1 LSTDPTYIGIDLGGT
16 TLRVA
21 LADGDG
27 LIAAETAEPAVGLTG
42 PVLADRV
49 VALATRLGAAAPVAA
64 GLGLPAPIGE
74 DGRVGPVVNAPG
86 LSGEPLRTLLEA
98 RMGVPVAVE
107 NDVNLAAL
115 AEQRHGCGRGVQDLV
130 FIAVG
135 TGVGMGIVAG
145 GHVIR
150 GAAGGAGELG
160 ILPLGVDHVATDFS
174 ELGPLESVAGGAGL
188 AARWSARTG
197 RPATGRDVFAAAER
211 DDPEARALLDDQ
223 AQALALGIRA
233 VQAILDP
240 QLVVFGGGIGARA
253 DVVARVRDVLA
264 GHRLPTPDIAISA
277 LGERAGVVG
286 ALVAARAASIDSIAR
301 P

>member
-1 LSTDPTYIGIDLGGT
+1 
-16 TLRVA
+16 LRVA

-27 LIAAETAEPAVGLTG
+27 LIAAETAEPAVDLTG

-74 DGRVGPVVNAPG
+74 DGCVGPVVNAPG

-160 ILPLGVDHVATDFS
+160 ILPLGVDRVATDFS

-188 AARWSARTG
+188 AARWSACTG
-197 RPATGRDVFAAAER
+197 RPATGHDVFAAAER
-211 DDPEARALLDDQ
+211 DDPRARALLDDQ

-264 GHRLPTPDIAISA
+264 GHRLPAPDIAISA

-286 ALVAARAASIDSIAR
+286 ALVAARAAPSPAPPWPS
-301 P
+301 